1 MQEYVTEMPFEL
13 LQSLL
18 ENRGHLKKAIYIIL
32 EYLVS
37 FFNISIT
44 LAPHFNT
51 RPTLFSSMC

>member
-51 RPTLFSSMC
+51 